1 LLSSRISEINT
12 KFEKISYGFSSCLC
26 SMFTCVLGE
35 TDTKIGLSMSV
46 LLGDKT
52 GNSGEGTGNGWE
64 KKGKLQDA
72 LEA

>member
-1 LLSSRISEINT
+1 
-12 KFEKISYGFSSCLC
+12 
-26 SMFTCVLGE
+26 MFTCVLGE